1 MKHFRLRPRA
11 RVFAPAL
18 AVLALASSVAGV
30 PADTH
35 AGTPPTYSID
45 FHTISAGGSAL
56 ASACYRLSGTIGQ
69 AAPGYS
75 SGSMY
80 SLIAGFWTAD
90 VAASEEIFFNG
101 FQGC

>member
-11 RVFAPAL
+11 RVIAPAF
-18 AVLALASSVAGV
+18 AALALASSVAGI
-30 PADTH
+30 PSDTR

-45 FHTISAGGSAL
+45 FHTITGGGIAL
-56 ASACYRLSGTIGQ
+56 ASTCYRLSGTIGQ

-75 SGSMY
+75 SGSTY
-80 SLIAGFWTAD
+80 SLIAGFWTAE
-90 VAASEEIFFNG
+90 VAASDEIFFNG